1 MDCAAK
7 RFAAKPRIRLVGLLG
22 SKPMSS
28 TVVPMQ
34 EPADFVTG
42 QALLKHAQQAGLWA
56 LRQPVVALHVQVLH
70 RGHGMQVLAPPA
82 LCHGR
87 R

>member
-1 MDCAAK
+1 
-7 RFAAKPRIRLVGLLG
+7 
-22 SKPMSS
+22 MSS
-28 TVVPMQ
+28 TVVTMQ

-42 QALLKHAQQAGLWA
+42 QALLEHAQQTSLRA
-56 LRQPVVALHVQVLH
+56 LRQPIVALHVQVLH
-70 RGHGMQVLAPPA
+70 RGHGIQALALA